1 MSDTY
6 ELKAAML
13 AAKEN
18 SDLPVMATVIFGE
31 NGKMLTGATP
41 EAVTALLGGAWYRRI
56 WYELRPWTKAN
67 EANF

>member
-41 EAVTALLGGAWYRRI
+41 EAVTALLEGLGATH
-56 WYELRPWTKAN
+56 LV
-67 EANF
+67 